1 MALSFNNPKEYIA
14 ELFGTAVLIA
24 MGCLFATLVGGSFS
38 TAVGVAVAYVGLVY
52 CIGNLC
58 NCHFNPLITL
68 SMLVN
73 KKMDASDSLWYI
85 LAQIIGGILGAI
97 FAFYMVTQRAYTD
110 MFRLFPSLF
119 GVDYGIDWVGA
130 IIAEFFFAFVLS
142 YVALKA
148 SETKKIDVRSG
159 AIIAVAMFGLIYVGY
174 NMTAT
179 MVNPAKSIGTAIA
192 MLFSGVDKN
201 TDALIQLWLFVIV
214 PVLGALFASLVFLI
228 VSGGDFDVKK
238 FTEGVKNI
246 KKKKEPAEG
255 EETADEEVS
264 EETVP
269 EEQAEEPAEEVA
281 EAEPAEEVP
290 ADDIPEIESIEEEAV
305 EKE

>member
-14 ELFGTAVLIA
+14 ELFGTVVLIA

-214 PVLGALFASLVFLI
+214 PVLGALFASLLFLI
-228 VSGGDFDVKK
+228 VNGGDFDVKK
-238 FTEGVKNI
+238 FVESVK
-246 KKKKEPAEG
+246 KTKKKEAAE
-255 EETADEEVS
+255 DEEVAEEDVPEEETS

-269 EEQAEEPAEEVA
+269 EEQE
-281 EAEPAEEVP
+281 EAEPAEEAP
-290 ADDIPEIESIEEEAV
+290 ADDIPEIESIE
-305 EKE
+305 